1 MFKPSDLFDLADWQ
15 FRDIFDR
22 LDHAWSALP
31 AIHNYVLAVIARSGA
46 RKPDLPGVSY
56 LGEEIFIH
64 PNAVVEPNVYIKAPT
79 YVDAG
84 VEIRSGAYIRGD
96 ALISVG
102 AIVGHSTEVKN
113 SIFLPHAHAPH
124 FNYVGDSI
132 LGRHTNLGAGTK
144 LSNWKIAADKT
155 IHIKVDGQDIDTG
168 LNKFGAILGDGAEM
182 GCNSVANP
190 GTVIGRGTLVY
201 ACAAI
206 RGYFPPN
213 HIVKLVQDF
222 ILVKKRLE

>member
-1 MFKPSDLFDLADWQ
+1 MFKPSDLFDLANWQ
-15 FRDIFDR
+15 FRDIFGRVDC
-22 LDHAWSALP
+22 AWSALP
-31 AIHNYVLAVIARSGA
+31 AIHDYVLGVIASNGA
-46 RKPDLPGVSY
+46 RKPVLPGVSY
-56 LGEEIFIH
+56 MGEEIFIH
-64 PNAVVEPNVYIKAPT
+64 PDAVVEPNVYIKAPT
-79 YVDAG
+79 YIDAG

-96 ALISVG
+96 ALISTG

-155 IHIKVDGQDIDTG
+155 IHIKVEGQDIDTG

-206 RGYFPPN
+206 RGYFPPH
-213 HIVKLVQDF
+213 HIVKLVQELM
-222 ILVKKRLE
+222 LVEKRPE

>member
-1 MFKPSDLFDLADWQ
+1 MFKPSDLFDLADWE
-15 FRDIFDR
+15 FRDLFDR
-22 LDHAWSALP
+22 MDHAWAVLP
-31 AIHNYVLAVIARSGA
+31 AIHDYVLGVIARSGI
-46 RKPDLPGVSY
+46 RKPALPGVSY

-64 PNAVVEPNVYIKAPT
+64 PDAVVEPNVTIKAPV
-79 YVDAG
+79 YMDAG

-96 ALISVG
+96 ALISTG

-132 LGRHTNLGAGTK
+132 LGCHTNLGAGTK

-206 RGYFPPN
+206 RGYFPPH
-213 HIVKLVQDF
+213 HIVKLMQEL
-222 ILVKKRLE
+222 LVVEKRPE